1 MVRRIAIGCLAMI
14 LAGLAAPAQ
23 ADLVIYVQDT
33 PVNAGGYGYLNVY
46 LGSTNPGA
54 DAFDTYSVNL
64 QITPVINTGGT
75 LLFAANNPAG
85 PSPGNAALGL
95 QPYNYLSAAN
105 YIFSGDSTDG
115 IAGVNGG
122 NPPTGAP
129 SPGATFFIQDQSFSS
144 SEYVPPGNTPGPG
157 GTTVLLASL
166 LLDSLSTNVGETYA
180 VSVVAS
186 LTGAPDTSFTNNST
200 PVNYSQ
206 DTSQP
211 GFSGTITIGTS
222 AIPEPASVVSG
233 MTALVLIAGWH
244 GVRRLRRSKG
254 QSV

>member
-1 MVRRIAIGCLAMI
+1 MMRRIAISCLAVL
-14 LAGLAAPAQ
+14 LAALAAPAK
-23 ADLVIYVQDT
+23 ANLVIYVQDT
-33 PVNAGGYGYLNVY
+33 SIEQGQYGLMNIY
-46 LGSTNPGA
+46 LGSTNPAA
-54 DAFDTYSVNL
+54 DAFDTYTVGL

-75 LLFAANNPAG
+75 LLFAANNPSG
-85 PSPGNAALGL
+85 PSPGNEALGL
-95 QPYNYLSAAN
+95 QPYNYLFAGN

-129 SPGATFFIQDQSFSS
+129 TPGPQFFITDQSLSG

-186 LTGAPDTSFTNNST
+186 FPSGPTTSFTNNGS
-200 PVNYSQ
+200 PVNSSQ
-206 DTSQP
+206 DTGQT
-211 GFSGTITIGTS
+211 GFSGTITINPAS
-222 AIPEPASVVSG
+222 VPEPASIVSG
-233 MTALVLIAGWH
+233 MTAVLLLAGWH
-244 GVRRLRRSKG
+244 LARRLR
-254 QSV
+254 